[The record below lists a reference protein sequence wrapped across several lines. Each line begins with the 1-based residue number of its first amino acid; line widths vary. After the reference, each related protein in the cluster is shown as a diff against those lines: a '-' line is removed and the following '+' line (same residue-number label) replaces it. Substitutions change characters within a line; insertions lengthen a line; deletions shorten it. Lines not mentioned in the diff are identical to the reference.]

1 MTATVAAGRLEV
13 IMRGRLPFRAREYA
27 LSKIMEL
34 VRHAPQAITAARVML
49 SRTFEGV
56 VVEARL
62 EAAGRLVRVQVAA
75 QTVRE
80 GVDVAQDRL
89 RRKLRRLGRHR
100 GSGAEQAI
108 LDMDLMD
115 YDFRLFV
122 DALSGVDSVIY
133 RDGFSGY
140 RISRLDGNAA
150 PTNASV
156 PVPVDPGKAPR
167 LTLQEAA
174 DALNAGS
181 SAFLF
186 FANADTGRGNV
197 LYRRQDGHYALVTP

>member
-1 MTATVAAGRLEV
+1 MATAVAADHFEV
-13 IMRGRLPFRAREYA
+13 IMRGRLPFRARDYA
-27 LSKIMEL
+27 LNKIMSL
-34 VRHAPQAITAARVML
+34 VRRAPQAITAVRVML
-49 SRTFEGV
+49 SRTFDGV
-56 VVEARL
+56 VVEVRL
-62 EAAGRLVRVQVAA
+62 EASGRRVRVQVAA
-75 QTVRE
+75 PTAHE
-80 GVDVAQDRL
+80 GVDLAQDRL
-89 RRKLRRLGRHR
+89 RGKLRRLGA
-100 GSGAEQAI
+100 GQASGADQAI

-122 DALSGVDSVIY
+122 DALSGVDSVVY

-156 PVPVDPGKAPR
+156 PVLVDPCKAPC

-174 DALNAGS
+174 DALNARGT
-181 SAFLF
+181 AFVF
-186 FANADTGRGNV
+186 FANPDTGRGNV